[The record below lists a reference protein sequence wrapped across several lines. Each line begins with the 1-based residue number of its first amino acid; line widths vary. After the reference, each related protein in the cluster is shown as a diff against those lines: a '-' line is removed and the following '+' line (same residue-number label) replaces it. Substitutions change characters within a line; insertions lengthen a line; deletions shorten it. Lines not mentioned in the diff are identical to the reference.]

1 MERKN
6 MTKWMRIIWL
16 KSWVSHINITVQMF
30 QMKIIGSTMSTTI
43 YNMTMMIQK
52 TPKKQGQKTK
62 IKTTIKI
69 QKKKKK
75 KKKLS
80 KRQPVQPYDDPT
92 G

>member
-1 MERKN
+1 M
-6 MTKWMRIIWL
+6 
-16 KSWVSHINITVQMF
+16 
-30 QMKIIGSTMSTTI
+30 TI